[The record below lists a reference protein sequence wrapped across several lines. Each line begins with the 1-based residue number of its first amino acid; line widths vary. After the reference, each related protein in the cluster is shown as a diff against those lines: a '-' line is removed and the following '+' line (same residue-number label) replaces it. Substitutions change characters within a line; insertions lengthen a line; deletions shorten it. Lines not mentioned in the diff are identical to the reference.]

1 MKSLWHPGY
10 KNRRFGGKRATKST
24 SVGTCTLREAYSSC
38 ILVSSVY
45 FILFVLY
52 FLTSEVRLLGNNLI
66 LVLKESLVTICT
78 VKRKT
83 LPFSRLLQ
91 FDLLLNLNAR
101 VDGPFYVQ
109 IYPFNQRRLQ
119 ILTQF
124 ILLHETFLQ
133 FDWFRAVVF
142 ELNLKYLHVKIT
154 NLVRVVV

>member
-1 MKSLWHPGY
+1 M
-10 KNRRFGGKRATKST
+10 
-24 SVGTCTLREAYSSC
+24 
-38 ILVSSVY
+38 
-45 FILFVLY
+45 
-52 FLTSEVRLLGNNLI
+52 
-66 LVLKESLVTICT
+66 
-78 VKRKT
+78 
-83 LPFSRLLQ
+83 PFSLLLQ
-91 FDLLLNLNAR
+91 FDLLLYLNAR
-101 VDGPFYVQ
+101 ADGPFYVQ